1 MKQFQ
6 EIALSEIRRP
16 ESRDRFAIDEGRVDA
31 LAQDVRENGLI
42 NPILVRK
49 NADGYEVVAGER
61 RFLAVQRLGWERVTC
76 HVQDLDD
83 KTAALLRA
91 VENLGREDLSPVEEG
106 QLYTVLMH
114 EHLLSLD
121 DISRRVAKSVGVVKR
136 RMDLLNMPD
145 ELQMAIHQGLI
156 KYGVAEELWR
166 LSDPGRISYYLGFA
180 VDHGATVAVVRQWVN
195 DELKSQRSKASDVEG
210 GGGLA
215 NPMQTAPTYIACDF
229 CKGAVELGKDTL
241 LRVCP
246 DCLVKLREAGR
257 G

>member
-83 KTAALLRA
+83 KSAALLRA
-91 VENLGREDLSPVEEG
+91 VENLGRVDLSPVEEG
-106 QLYTVLMH
+106 YIYAGLMQNH
-114 EHLLSLD
+114 GM
-121 DISRRVAKSVGVVKR
+121 SREEVSQRVSQSVGVVKR
-136 RMDLLNMPD
+136 RMDLLKMPD
-145 ELQMAIHQGLI
+145 MLQKAIHNRQI
-156 KYGVAEELWR
+156 VYGVAEELWR
-166 LSDPGRISYYLGFA
+166 LSDDGRISYYLGFA

-215 NPMQTAPTYIACDF
+215 NPMEVAPTYIACDF

-241 LRVCP
+241 LRACP
-246 DCLVKLREAGR
+246 DCLVRLREAGR